1 MKKSIYHNYEE
12 LPLNLTV
19 LQVADVLGISRA
31 GAYELIHTDGFPRI
45 KIGENRYVIPKIPFI
60 RWMEEHTE
68 YGDNGDCL

>member
-1 MKKSIYHNYEE
+1 MKKTIYHNYEE

-19 LQVADVLGISRA
+19 LQVADALGISRA

-45 KIGENRYVIPKIPFI
+45 KIGENRYVIPKQAFV

-68 YGDNGDCL
+68 YGEYGDCL